1 MTPLMPGQIR
11 VVILQGAPGAGKS
24 TWIAANV
31 PSTAVVVSADHYFM
45 RDGEYRFDASK
56 LGEAHA
62 QCMRRFVEEITD
74 ATAFLVV
81 DNTSPRVSDL
91 SPYYSVARAFGAEVT
106 IVRVLC
112 DPDLA
117 AQRNTHGVPI
127 EAVRRIAASL
137 EDPPPFWACKLV
149 TVRS

>member
-1 MTPLMPGQIR
+1 MTHVYIM
-11 VVILQGAPGAGKS
+11 QGTPGAGKS
-24 TWIAANV
+24 TWIREHQPRAYV
-31 PSTAVVVSADHYFM
+31 TSADHYFE
-45 RDGEYRFDASK
+45 RDGGYHFDPSK

-62 QCMRRFVEEITD
+62 QCMRNFFTLLLRARVED
-74 ATAFLVV
+74 AIVV
-81 DNTSPRVSDL
+81 DNTSPQLSDL